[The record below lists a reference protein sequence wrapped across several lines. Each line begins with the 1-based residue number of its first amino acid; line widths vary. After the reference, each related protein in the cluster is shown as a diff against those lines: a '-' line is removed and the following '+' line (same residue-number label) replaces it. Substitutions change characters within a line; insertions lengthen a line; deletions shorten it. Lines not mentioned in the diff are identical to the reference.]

1 VKQQQLVEPRKDEKL
16 RDSETA
22 DVPEV
27 SKNRDCDQL
36 PAQGSLAREEREH
49 QMRKMESLAILAGGV
64 AHDFNNLLMGVLGN
78 ADLALSVMAP
88 GAAGRNQVEDIIVA
102 ARRAADLANQMLA
115 YSGRGRFKVEQ
126 VDVGS
131 LVGDS
136 AHLLKAVVSGSV
148 VLKIEPIQGNSMVS
162 VDIGHMRQVLLN
174 LVANASEAIRER
186 SGLIRITTGE
196 RVFDQD
202 ELDRLYV
209 PNDLKPGPMVFVEV
223 SDTGCGIEP
232 ETLGRIFDPFY
243 TTKFT
248 GRGLGLAAVLGIVR
262 GHGGGIDVRSEGR
275 RGSTFTI
282 ILPRAEEPADE
293 VSGLSPR
300 SATLLALVID
310 DEETVRDVSRAY
322 LEQAGFRVLTAE
334 NGRLGL
340 DVFRKQAAAI
350 DCIIL
355 DYAMPEMGGG
365 ETLVEIRKI
374 RSDVPVILSSGYD
387 EDEVVANIGDQAVS
401 AFIQKPYG
409 AAALM
414 ERLRALGV
422 ESR

>member
-1 VKQQQLVEPRKDEKL
+1 MHESEGLGAPGLTKDRDDIQASPQML
-16 RDSETA
+16 RGT
-22 DVPEV
+22 
-27 SKNRDCDQL
+27 
-36 PAQGSLAREEREH
+36 EERKH
-49 QMRKMESLAILAGGV
+49 QMRKMESLAILAGGI

-115 YSGRGRFKVEQ
+115 YSGRGRFRVER

-131 LVGDS
+131 LVEDS
-136 AHLLKAVVSGSV
+136 LHILKAAVSRSV
-148 VLKIEPIQGNSMVS
+148 VLKIEPDQAKSMVS
-162 VDIGHMRQVLLN
+162 VDSGHMRQALLN
-174 LVANASEAIRER
+174 LVANASEAIRDR
-186 SGLIRITTGE
+186 SGVIRISTGE
-196 RVFDQD
+196 RLFDQD
-202 ELDRLYV
+202 ELESLCV
-209 PNDLKPGPMVFVEV
+209 PNDLKPGPMVFIEV

-243 TTKFT
+243 TTSFT

-262 GHGGGIDVRSEGR
+262 GHGGGIDVSSEGR

-282 ILPRAEEPADE
+282 ILPRADEPEGDAFDASFG
-293 VSGLSPR
+293 SGHR
-300 SATLLALVID
+300 LALVID
-310 DEETVRDVSRAY
+310 DEETVLDVSRAY
-322 LEQAGFRVLTAE
+322 LEQAGFTVLTAE
-334 NGRLGL
+334 NGLRGL
-340 DVFRKQAAAI
+340 EVFREHEARI

-365 ETLVEIRKI
+365 ETLAEIRKI

-387 EDEVVANIGDQAVS
+387 EDEVVAHMGDDVAS